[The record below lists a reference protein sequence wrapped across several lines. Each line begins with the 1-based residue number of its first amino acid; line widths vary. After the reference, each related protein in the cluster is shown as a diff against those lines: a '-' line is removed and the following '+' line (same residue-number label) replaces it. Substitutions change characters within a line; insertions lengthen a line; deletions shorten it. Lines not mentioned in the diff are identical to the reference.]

1 MYAKL
6 LGFISILIIISLVL
20 VACTSNTSNQSAQDS
35 EQQKGADDAVSL
47 PATGDAALDE
57 SLTVVN
63 TVKDDAEEDD
73 TDKLLQD
80 LEEVDALL
88 DEI

>member
-20 VACTSNTSNQSAQDS
+20 VACTSNQPAQDS
-35 EQQKGADDAVSL
+35 EQQKDADDAVSL

>member
-1 MYAKL
+1 MVFMFVIAL
-6 LGFISILIIISLVL
+6 LIVGCSR
-20 VACTSNTSNQSAQDS
+20 NQPAQGS
-35 EQQKGADDAVSL
+35 EQQKGAEDAISL

-63 TVKDDAEEDD
+63 GVKDDAEEDD

>member
-6 LGFISILIIISLVL
+6 LGFISILIIISLFL
-20 VACTSNTSNQSAQDS
+20 VACTSNQPAQDS

>member
-6 LGFISILIIISLVL
+6 LGFISILIIISLFL
-20 VACTSNTSNQSAQDS
+20 VACTSNQPAQDS
-35 EQQKGADDAVSL
+35 EQQKDADDAVSL